1 MHDPH
6 PGEKKWYHGT
16 ELVFLIEGG
25 LFFVGTSTEF
35 CVWITGSL

>member
-6 PGEKKWYHGT
+6 SGEKKWYHGA

-25 LFFVGTSTEF
+25 LFFVGRWITF
-35 CVWITGSL
+35 CIGITGSL